1 MIGSLDAWKA
11 SRKQPETP
19 DRNDN
24 PERRCRHDGPRDPDH
39 KGVKEMTQT
48 KDTRRFLLVVVL
60 VAAAVLLSPL
70 ALPSRADAA

>member
-1 MIGSLDAWKA
+1 MIGTLDAWKA

-48 KDTRRFLLVVVL
+48 REIRRFLLVVVL
-60 VAAAVLLSPL
+60 IAAAVLLSL
-70 ALPSRADAA
+70 IALPSRADAA